1 MCVQLSGAKYDGH
14 ASFASGNVATKWIHL
29 GVQAL
34 VFSGGD
40 FTEIFIDSH
49 IGIRYLTQCI
59 TGNELRVK

>member
-1 MCVQLSGAKYDGH
+1 VGQNTTVTPVLLQGMWQQS
-14 ASFASGNVATKWIHL
+14 ATQCTHL

-34 VFSGGD
+34 LFSGGD
-40 FTEIFIDSH
+40 FPEIFIDSH